1 MNKKT
6 QIAFKETLRP
16 DIVIVHQMLTTGYD
30 VNRLKKM
37 YLLRNAKEH
46 TLLQTISRVNRPYR
60 NPEGES
66 YQYGYITDF
75 ADIEAE
81 YDRTIAM
88 YLKELEQNF
97 DDSDNECS
105 GLGGIIVGLE
115 DINKKYLKAK
125 KELDEMAD
133 TSNLERFS
141 KTLTFFNKDAL
152 LTIRRLLNSIKTCYT
167 EFLLSRADEYSK
179 QIDIAHT
186 KKLLTEVQHRIDFLN
201 LKSAPTNLMAI
212 ISNKEIVEIL
222 YEFFKVKITIMDMN
236 KLTEA
241 MKKVTSSADYQK
253 MTETVDKIQNEI
265 KRNKNHNQSEMIKLD
280 ELLKKIFEVL
290 EIADL
295 NDLSSINE
303 ELVAILKKMQEI
315 NEENEKLAARY
326 DGNYAF
332 VKTYTDAVEM
342 YPDYSKEDIAS
353 VMDAVY
359 AAVKDIKDSNILV
372 LQGRD
377 NFTAS
382 IKKATTASLL
392 KSGLY
397 KKLNMKE
404 WYTSLL
410 NEIYAN
416 MKIF

>member
-37 YLLRNAKEH
+37 YLLRNAQEH

-60 NPEGES
+60 NPEGKL

-88 YLKELEQNF
+88 YLKELEQDF
-97 DDSDNECS
+97 DDADNECS
-105 GLGGIIVGLE
+105 GLGGLIVGPE

-141 KTLTFFNKDAL
+141 KMLTFFNKDAL
-152 LTIRRLLNSIKTCYT
+152 LTIRRLLNGIKTCYT

-186 KKLLTEVQHRIDFLN
+186 KKLLSEVQHRIDYLN
-201 LKSAPTNLMAI
+201 LKSTPTNLMAI

-222 YEFFKVKITIMDMN
+222 YEFFKVKITIMDLS
-236 KLTEA
+236 KLTDA
-241 MKKVTSSADYQK
+241 MKKLTTSDEYKK
-253 MTETVDKIQNEI
+253 MTETVDKIQNEV

-280 ELLKKIFEVL
+280 ELLKKVFEML

-303 ELVAILKKMQEI
+303 ELAEILKKIREI
-315 NEENEKLAARY
+315 NEENERLAARY

-342 YPDYSKEDIAS
+342 YPDYDKEDIAT

-382 IKKATTASLL
+382 IKKATTAAFL

-397 KKLNMKE
+397 KKN
-404 WYTSLL
+404 Y
-410 NEIYAN
+410 
-416 MKIF
+416 FC